1 LTNEEN
7 TLMATIQ
14 LRARH
19 YKYYPPE
26 HHIGPTEEWLDL
38 EVAETAFLIVDVYGL
53 GYDPGSDLADVPELY
68 RRQIVS
74 NRDIVVN
81 HIRPS
86 RDRAHELGL
95 PVVYAQNHL
104 SPALTARTEFRLMS
118 LRTVDVDCLDVWQ
131 EPNQILAF
139 SDIIAPESGDYVI
152 PKQQASGFFETPL
165 DSLLRSLGVKN
176 LIVVGF
182 DARLCLGMTVMDAL
196 YRNYRVIVLRDCTDT
211 MEYPETVDNR
221 WCYFVAIRQIET
233 NVGYTATSSDWIAA
247 RGVTEIGSV

>member
-1 LTNEEN
+1 
-7 TLMATIQ
+7 MSTIQ

-19 YKYYPPE
+19 YKYYPPD
-26 HHIGPTEEWLDL
+26 HHLGPTEEWLDL
-38 EVAETAFLIVDVYGL
+38 DLAETAFVIVDVYGL
-53 GYDPGSDLADVPELY
+53 GYDAGSDLADVPELY

-74 NRDIVVN
+74 NREIVVN

-86 RDRAHELGL
+86 RDRAHALGL

-104 SPALTARTEFRLMS
+104 SPGLTAQTEFRVMS
-118 LRTVDVDCLDVWQ
+118 LRTVDVDVIEAWQ
-131 EPNQILAF
+131 EPNKILAF
-139 SDIIAPESGDYVI
+139 SEIVAPEPGDYLV

-165 DSLLRSLGVKN
+165 DSLLRSLGVRN

-211 MEYPETVDNR
+211 LEYPETIAER

-233 NVGYTATSSDWIAA
+233 NVGYTATSSDWISA
-247 RGVTEIGSV
+247 RGASGSGSA